1 MAVNL
6 NVISQFD
13 AKGLNRAQSEL
24 DKLAKST
31 SSMSTKLAGAA
42 KVASAGIM
50 IGAGA
55 VAAGL
60 FQVGS
65 SFNEAFKEIRIGTGA
80 TGPALDALK
89 DDMKAIAGAVPASF
103 ADAGKAV
110 SEFNTRLGLTGA
122 PLQALSSQV
131 LELSRMTKTDLGGNI
146 KAVSSVMQNFGVNTD
161 EQSAKLDVLFRAS
174 QASGLTVQELASSMS
189 GAGVVLRQVGF
200 SFDQSAGL
208 LATLAKAGVEAA
220 EVMPALSRA
229 LATAA
234 EDGKDAQTVFTETF
248 NAIKG
253 APDDVAA
260 SGVALEVFGT
270 RAGPKLA
277 ALIREGK
284 LSFEDMTAAIA
295 NGGDTI
301 LGVSADTQT
310 FAEKL
315 TMLKNRVFIA
325 IEPIATKM
333 FNAIGD
339 AVEKLTPKIE
349 QLVAW
354 MQENGDTM
362 KIVAGIIGGIMVI
375 ALTAY
380 TISMIAAIAATVA
393 AAAPFIAIGVA
404 IGAMVAA
411 AIYLWRNWDKVF
423 KWVMDH
429 KAYAAIILILGSAII
444 VPIVLLVGIIKWL
457 QSNWETVWSVIQTVT
472 SVAVDLTV
480 TYFTALIEYVKFMWN
495 IFQILSDVVQNV
507 FSAIVRIISGAW
519 GFIKGVFDTIKGGIF
534 DLVMFF
540 LGIPGYIGG
549 IGAGIANAIGDGFK
563 AAWNSI
569 AGLINRAIPDS
580 IGFGYGPE
588 IDLPDNPVPTF
599 AKGGIFNAAM
609 NGGSGLAVLH
619 DNEMILNAD
628 QQKALFSGKG
638 LGGGPAINVTINT
651 VAGDPDAI
659 ERVVIDAIARASRRG
674 ATVLVP

>member
-580 IGFGYGPE
+580 IGFGWGPK

-638 LGGGPAINVTINT
+638 LGGGPGINETINT

>member
-423 KWVMDH
+423 KWVMNH

-580 IGFGYGPE
+580 IGFGWGPK

>member
-1 MAVNL
+1 
-6 NVISQFD
+6 
-13 AKGLNRAQSEL
+13 
-24 DKLAKST
+24 
-31 SSMSTKLAGAA
+31 
-42 KVASAGIM
+42 
-50 IGAGA
+50 
-55 VAAGL
+55 
-60 FQVGS
+60 
-65 SFNEAFKEIRIGTGA
+65 
-80 TGPALDALK
+80 
-89 DDMKAIAGAVPASF
+89 
-103 ADAGKAV
+103 
-110 SEFNTRLGLTGA
+110 
-122 PLQALSSQV
+122 
-131 LELSRMTKTDLGGNI
+131 
-146 KAVSSVMQNFGVNTD
+146 
-161 EQSAKLDVLFRAS
+161 
-174 QASGLTVQELASSMS
+174 
-189 GAGVVLRQVGF
+189 
-200 SFDQSAGL
+200 
-208 LATLAKAGVEAA
+208 
-220 EVMPALSRA
+220 
-229 LATAA
+229 
-234 EDGKDAQTVFTETF
+234 
-248 NAIKG
+248 
-253 APDDVAA
+253 
-260 SGVALEVFGT
+260 
-270 RAGPKLA
+270 
-277 ALIREGK
+277 
-284 LSFEDMTAAIA
+284 
-295 NGGDTI
+295 
-301 LGVSADTQT
+301 
-310 FAEKL
+310 
-315 TMLKNRVFIA
+315 
-325 IEPIATKM
+325 
-333 FNAIGD
+333 
-339 AVEKLTPKIE
+339 
-349 QLVAW
+349 

-534 DLVMFF
+534 DLVTFF

>member
-1 MAVNL
+1 
-6 NVISQFD
+6 
-13 AKGLNRAQSEL
+13 
-24 DKLAKST
+24 
-31 SSMSTKLAGAA
+31 MSTKLAGAA

-580 IGFGYGPE
+580 IGFGWGPK